1 MKKQQRKLTVLVK
14 LMVPVLTLGLIA
26 ILTGAVG
33 LGSMVS
39 IQKASKQVS
48 EKGVRALVC
57 LNGVNEMYNQ
67 MQKLCLAACSQP
79 DDEELCDYI
88 RGQFEEFQTEAT
100 DFQKELLAM
109 DDYFSKDDMSIINA
123 IFDAM
128 DQAGE
133 EAVVLMERAKSNDPD
148 IMIEANNST
157 TQWSIDIGDKLKEL
171 LESNDKII
179 DQYVIRQDK
188 VYKNNKTAASVMMG
202 LSIVMLCITVRV
214 AYITVIKPLK
224 EQAAQLGEMIR
235 KIHAGQGDLTM
246 RVGVGSNDE
255 IGQSSAAINDFIET
269 LQVIMSKI
277 ISNSNTLDGVVA
289 DVTQS
294 VSVSSDKA
302 NDISAIMEELS
313 ATMQE
318 ISSTANSVSA
328 NAVTTESDVQTM
340 SKQTEI
346 ISNFTQEMRKRAAA
360 LEQTATA
367 NKNNTLKIIHS
378 ITEEMKEA
386 LEESRSVEKVTQLT
400 DDILSISGQ
409 TNLLALNA
417 SIEAARA
424 GESGRG
430 FAVVAD
436 EIRQLAD
443 SSREAANNIQNINE
457 QVMKAVRGIVRSSE
471 QIISYINESILPDYE
486 SFVKGGQ
493 QYSDD
498 AIHIGDTMLRYK
510 ESTHGILKTMMD
522 ITEAIEGISQA
533 VEESADGV
541 TEAAVSIDT
550 LVRSIAAVDEKMDE
564 NSRVAGNLNEEAA
577 NFTSI

>member
-1 MKKQQRKLTVLVK
+1 
-14 LMVPVLTLGLIA
+14 
-26 ILTGAVG
+26 
-33 LGSMVS
+33 
-39 IQKASKQVS
+39 
-48 EKGVRALVC
+48 
-57 LNGVNEMYNQ
+57 

-457 QVMKAVRGIVRSSE
+457 QVMKAVRGLVRSSE

>member
-188 VYKNNKTAASVMMG
+188 VYKNNKTATSVMMG

-457 QVMKAVRGIVRSSE
+457 QVMKAVRGLVRSSE

>member
-1 MKKQQRKLTVLVK
+1 MKKQQRKSTVLVK

-33 LGSMVS
+33 LASMVS

-88 RGQFEEFQTEAT
+88 RGQFEEFQTEAA

-128 DQAGE
+128 DQAGA
-133 EAVVLMERAKSNDPD
+133 EAVVLMDQAKSDDPD
-148 IMIEANNST
+148 IMIEANDT
-157 TQWSIDIGDKLKEL
+157 MTQWSIDIGDRLKEL

-224 EQAAQLGEMIR
+224 EQAAQLGKMIR

-246 RVGVGSNDE
+246 RVGVSSNDE

-318 ISSTANSVSA
+318 ISSTANGVSA
-328 NAVTTESDVQTM
+328 NAVTTESDVKTM

-346 ISNFTQEMRKRAAA
+346 IANFTQEMRQRAAA

-457 QVMKAVRGIVRSSE
+457 QVMKAVRGLVRSSE

-498 AIHIGDTMLRYK
+498 AIHIGDTMLQYK
-510 ESTHGILKTMMD
+510 ESTHGILKTMTD